1 MGRPGTDRTELL
13 HPGWKEERMPAAENK
28 ANKEEIYHTLKK
40 RMLTLELA
48 PREKVSENAVAA
60 ERNVSRT
67 IVREV
72 FSRLI
77 DEGWLEALP
86 QSGTYVTPI
95 HMPYVRQCAAAY
107 IAIADRLIDEA
118 CRKRLNEDEEQL
130 FQKMHAQT
138 GKTSSTKDRLER
150 DIAMRRMLAQI
161 CGKEFADEFMNSM
174 NCDFLRA
181 GWLSY
186 ETFSIYDAGY
196 PMTQIESMDVS
207 KRMLVDYLQMRDPV
221 AAKML
226 VQNYYNSILQQSER
240 VMELHP
246 DYFSGDDRS

>member
-1 MGRPGTDRTELL
+1 MRPDK
-13 HPGWKEERMPAAENK
+13 KEERMPAAENR
-28 ANKEEIYHTLKK
+28 ANKEEIYDTLKN
-40 RMLTLELA
+40 RMLTLELT

-77 DEGWLEALP
+77 EEGWLEALP

-107 IAIADRLIDEA
+107 IMIADRLIAGA
-118 CRKRLNEDEEQL
+118 CRKEFTANDEKL
-130 FQKMHAQT
+130 LLRMHAQT
-138 GKTSSTKDRLER
+138 KRTASTRERLER

-161 CGKEFADEFMNSM
+161 CSREFADDFMNSM

-181 GWLSY
+181 CWLSY
-186 ETFSIYDAGY
+186 ETFSICDAGY

-221 AAKML
+221 AANML
-226 VQNYYNSILQQSER
+226 VQNYYDSILQQSER
-240 VMELHP
+240 VMEIHP